1 MRFNIQGTV
10 YDVSNIVDA
19 PIDVLIELHRI
30 SGMEGQDILDGL
42 AESAQAL
49 QSGRMP
55 GHGALMATAA
65 VVWLGKTLAGDKPDS
80 LEAAAAGLALTDIVP
95 VPDVAPPAA
104 GQVVPSDP
112 PTPPASVPATVVVD
126 QPVTAE
132 LPSPSPGPTSPI
144 PSPVT
149 ASPSGISGQE

>member
-30 SGMEGQDILDGL
+30 SGLEGQDILDGL

-55 GHGALMATAA
+55 GQGALMATAA
-65 VVWLGKTLAGDKPDS
+65 VVWLGKTLAGDKPAS
-80 LEAAAAGLALTDIVP
+80 LEAAAAGLAITDIVP

-112 PTPPASVPATVVVD
+112 PTPPASAPATVVA

-132 LPSPSPGPTSPI
+132 LSSPSPGPTSPI
-144 PSPVT
+144 PSPAT